1 MIFLCSFVKCAA
13 FYLDTTACM
22 RLCTLYLFY
31 DIIYNIADILSVFD
45 TGSAFVS

>member
-31 DIIYNIADILSVFD
+31 DIIYLIFLNYFD
-45 TGSAFVS
+45 TDSAFVS